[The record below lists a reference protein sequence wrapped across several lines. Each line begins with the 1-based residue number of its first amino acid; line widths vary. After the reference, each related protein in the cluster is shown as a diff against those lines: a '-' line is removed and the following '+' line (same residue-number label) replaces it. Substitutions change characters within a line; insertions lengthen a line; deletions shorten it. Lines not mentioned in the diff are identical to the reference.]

1 MIRFAIDEDVARAF
15 PQVFVNAFRVRG
27 LGRVRLDADELAELW
42 TAARAALAPLA
53 GTDVAAHPLIA
64 PWRAAAQASGIKA
77 ARHRSSAEQLV
88 RRTLKDG
95 SVPGLAGIV
104 SAYCA
109 LSARALAP
117 LGVSDVARLPGDALA
132 LRFARP
138 DEDRFAPLGGD
149 PADMPL
155 GTRVVVYACGPEV
168 VCWNFN
174 TRDSARTA
182 LVPETDDALFFGEA
196 VAVAQVPAV
205 RGALSDLCALLARHG
220 AECGPLRAADAAA
233 RAFEL

>member
-1 MIRFAIDEDVARAF
+1 MLRFEVAEDVARAF
-15 PQVFVNAFRVRG
+15 PQVFVSAFRARG
-27 LGRVRLDADELAELW
+27 LGRVRLDADELGELW
-42 TAARAALAPLA
+42 SGARAALAPLA
-53 GTDVAAHPLIA
+53 GTDVAAHPLLA
-64 PWRAAAQASGIKA
+64 PWRAAAQASGVKA

-95 SVPGLAGIV
+95 GIAGLAPLV

-109 LSARALAP
+109 VSARALAP
-117 LGVSDVARLPGDALA
+117 LGASDIARLPGAELA

-182 LVPETDDALFFGEA
+182 LLPETDDAAFFGEA
-196 VAVAQVPAV
+196 VAAAQIPAV
-205 RGALSDLCALLARHG
+205 RGALSDLRALLARHG